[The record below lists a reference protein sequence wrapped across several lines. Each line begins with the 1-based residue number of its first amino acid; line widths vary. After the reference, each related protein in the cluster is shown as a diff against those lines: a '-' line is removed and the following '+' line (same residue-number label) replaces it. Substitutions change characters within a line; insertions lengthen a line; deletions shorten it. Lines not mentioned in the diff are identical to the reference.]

1 MAKIPLTV
9 VILAKNEE
17 AVIGACCES
26 VFGWVDEILV
36 VDDTSSDHTVDIV
49 KRYTSRVYTQA
60 MLNEG
65 RHRNWGYAL
74 AQNDWV
80 LSLDA
85 DERVS
90 EGLRDEMCSGLFK
103 TGTEKAWA
111 IPIKTYIGD
120 YWVRYAGWYPASK
133 IRLFD
138 KNFFRYEEAEVHP
151 RAFVDGPVGELRQA
165 IIHLGY
171 PDFEHFLASLNRQ
184 TTLEARKWAR
194 TGVNMPL
201 GRAVRRTLDRFMR
214 SYFRKR
220 GYKDGFMGFMV
231 AFFAAL
237 YQLMSYAKYWQIK
250 KNEINHER
258 L

>member
-17 AVIGACCES
+17 AAIGACCES
-26 VFGWVDEILV
+26 VSGWVEEIIV
-36 VDDTSSDHTVDIV
+36 VDDNSTDHTVDIV
-49 KRYTSRVYTQA
+49 KRYTSRVYTQT

-65 RHRNWGYAL
+65 QHRNWAYAL
-74 AQNDWV
+74 AGQDWV

-85 DERVS
+85 DEQVS
-90 EGLRDEMCSGLFK
+90 AELRNELCSGSFQSGLQ
-103 TGTEKAWA
+103 KAWS

-120 YWVRYAGWYPASK
+120 YWVRYAGWFPASK

-151 RAFVDGPVGELRQA
+151 RALVSGPVGELTQA
-165 IIHLGY
+165 IIHRGY

-184 TTLEARKWAR
+184 TTLEAKKWVR

-201 GRAVRRTLDRFMR
+201 GRAVRRAVDRFMR
-214 SYFRKR
+214 TYFRKR

-231 AFFAAL
+231 AYFAAL
-237 YQLMSYAKYWQIK
+237 YQVMSYAKYWQMRGSPK
-250 KNEINHER
+250 DKE